1 MTSAGSRS
9 WLTRFSTRCR
19 REILWRRSQSLVTVT
34 SMATPTSASTRPSAR
49 TASHWIAAVTSVVL
63 ASSVSSCSAPSAD
76 VTDAYAFLDDA
87 MDRCGTGDELR
98 LPPSYLSG
106 VPADDSPDA
115 SYVYDV
121 AVTTI
126 AYTARGTRDDLA
138 RATTLAASLVSLQQ
152 SDPDADG
159 RLRNAYACT
168 APSGGEPGSLTD
180 ATSTGN
186 MAWAGLALLQV
197 HAAEDDPATL
207 EAAVRLGTWIHTVT
221 ADDRGAG
228 GYTGGLGD
236 DGDPVLWKSS
246 EHNIDVAAFFLMLA
260 QATGDPVWGTR
271 ASSALAVVSSL
282 QDPSTG
288 HFWVGTETDGKT
300 TNTDDYVPEDVQAWA
315 SLVLPGDDASR
326 ALDWVTENL
335 LVGDDGQRGATVG
348 DGADPSGTV
357 WLEGTAHLA
366 CALRVR
372 DLERDAA
379 LAEELL
385 GTVTSAQADGPDGT
399 PRGIPAATQDGTA
412 GGDSTIYDALHT
424 GTTAWFVL
432 AAQGSNPFIDD
443 DRT

>member
-1 MTSAGSRS
+1 MATQ
-9 WLTRFSTRCR
+9 TSTR
-19 REILWRRSQSLVTVT
+19 
-34 SMATPTSASTRPSAR
+34 TRLSAR
-49 TASHWIAAVTSVVL
+49 TASHWVTAVTTAVL
-63 ASSVSSCSAPSAD
+63 ASSVSSCSAPSPA
-76 VTDAYAFLDDA
+76 VTDAYDFLDDA
-87 MDRCGTGDELR
+87 MDRCGSGDDLR

-106 VPADDSPDA
+106 VPASDSPDA

-126 AYTARGTRDDLA
+126 AYTARGSADDLA
-138 RATTLAASLVSLQQ
+138 RATTLAASIVSLQD

-168 APSGGEPGSLTD
+168 APAGGEPGSLTD
-180 ATSTGN
+180 ASSTGN

-197 HAAEDDPATL
+197 HAAQEDPATL
-207 EAAVRLGTWIHTVT
+207 TAAVRLGTWIETVT

-228 GYTGGLGD
+228 GYTGGLD
-236 DGDPVLWKSS
+236 TDGGTIRWKST

-260 QATGDPVWGTR
+260 QATGDPVWSTR
-271 ASSALAVVSSL
+271 AASALTVVASL

-288 HFWVGTETDGKT
+288 HFWVGTGTDGET

-315 SLVLPGDDASR
+315 SLVLPGDEASR
-326 ALDWVTENL
+326 ALDWATANL
-335 LVGDDGQRGATVG
+335 LTGDDGQRGATVG
-348 DGADPSGTV
+348 DGDDPSGTI

-372 DLERDAA
+372 DLDRDAA
-379 LAEELL
+379 LADELL
-385 GTVTSAQADGPDGT
+385 DTLTSAQADGPDGT
-399 PRGIPAATQDGTA
+399 PRGIPAASQDGTA

-432 AAQGSNPFIDD
+432 AAQGSNPFDD